1 MEDLKITKP
10 SKNIFLVSRTS
21 MCCSDKKPCE
31 EAYPINIIDVDT
43 RTVDDPKKI
52 PCYFNGRE
60 QMWYREGTNHR
71 VENGKIKRDMG
82 ITQEWAIETDDIL
95 SFIDKCDD
103 PVIISK
109 NDDGYYRI
117 EIYDDWRE

>member
-1 MEDLKITKP
+1 MAIEI
-10 SKNIFLVSRTS
+10 
-21 MCCSDKKPCE
+21 KKVCDIVQE
-31 EAYPINIIDVDT
+31 
-43 RTVDDPKKI
+43 
-52 PCYFNGRE
+52 NGIKCLLH
-60 QMWYREGTNHR
+60 GFSG
-71 VENGKIKRDMG
+71 NGKIKRDMG

-109 NDDGYYRI
+109 NDDKEFYTI